1 MLGMLMFIF
10 FTTLIS
16 MKLNLYILIYGFFSL
31 FIFFL
36 LKFNFMDFFCSIS
49 FNLGLDYFS
58 FSMIFLSLWLI
69 ILMMYGMMNLKS
81 LYFSYLQFLVLI
93 MSLFLMLCFL
103 SLDFFSFYIY
113 FECSVL
119 PVFLLIYGWGYQPER
134 IFASLY
140 FFFYTLFSSLP
151 LLLIILSLNNSLGY
165 FYFGLTYFSEN
176 FYLYMFFMFSFLV
189 KLPMF
194 LFHLWLPKAH
204 VEAPSCGSMILA
216 GVMLKLGGYGLIRVF
231 YLFINMVKL
240 NSFFFV
246 GLSLLGAFYVSL
258 FTLLQTDMKV
268 LVAYSSVSHMS
279 LVICGLM
286 TLTSMGYLGSLY
298 LMISHGLVSSGL
310 FYFVGCLFD
319 RLSTRSLFL
328 IKGLVNLCP
337 SLMMFFFFLLASNM
351 SFPPSL
357 NLISEIFICMS
368 LLSWDF
374 TTFLLIF
381 FSLFFSACAMVTF
394 FSYIFHGLTSGL
406 LYILDSG
413 IIREFYL
420 FFMHLLPLYL
430 FFLNLDFFFNI

>member
-1 MLGMLMFIF
+1 MLSMLLSIF
-10 FTTLIS
+10 FMTLIS
-16 MKLNLYILIYGFFSL
+16 LKLNFYTLIYLFFL
-31 FIFFL
+31 YFIYFL

-58 FSMIFLSLWLI
+58 FSMIFLTLWLI
-69 ILMMYGMMNLKS
+69 ILMMYGMMNLMN
-81 LYFSYLQFLVLI
+81 LYLFYLQVLVST
-93 MSLFLMLCFL
+93 MTFFLMLCFL

-140 FFFYTLFSSLP
+140 FFLYTLFSSLP

-165 FYFGLTYFSEN
+165 FYFGLLYFSEN
-176 FYLYMFFMFSFLV
+176 FYLYVLFMFSFLV
-189 KLPMF
+189 KLPMY

-204 VEAPSCGSMILA
+204 VEAPACGSMILA

-231 YLFINMVKL
+231 YLFTNLVKL
-240 NSFFFV
+240 NSFFFI
-246 GLSLLGAFYVSL
+246 GLSLLGSLYVSL
-258 FTLLQTDMKV
+258 FILLQTDMKV
-268 LVAYSSVSHMS
+268 LVAYSSVSHMG
-279 LVICGLM
+279 LIICGLM
-286 TLTSMGYLGSLY
+286 TLTSMGYMGSLY

-319 RLSTRSLFL
+319 RLSSRSLFL
-328 IKGLVNLCP
+328 IKGLINFCP
-337 SLMMFFFFLLASNM
+337 SFMMFFFFLLSSNM

-368 LLSWDF
+368 LLSWDSL
-374 TTFLLIF
+374 TFLMIF

-394 FSYIFHGLTSGL
+394 FSYISHGLASGL
-406 LYILDSG
+406 LYIFDSG
-413 IIREFYL
+413 MIREFFL
-420 FFMHLLPLYL
+420 FFMHLFPLYL
-430 FFLNLDFFFNI
+430 IFLNLEFFFYI

>member
-1 MLGMLMFIF
+1 ML
-10 FTTLIS
+10 S
-16 MKLNLYILIYGFFSL
+16 ILL
-31 FIFFL
+31 FIFFMTL
-36 LKFNFMDFFCSIS
+36 ISLKLNFFTMIYSFFFLFIFFVFKFNFMGFFCSIS
-49 FNLGLDYFS
+49 LNLGLDYFS
-58 FSMIFLSLWLI
+58 FCMIFLTFWLV
-69 ILMMYGMMNLKS
+69 ILMMYGMMNLKN
-81 LYFSYLQFLVLI
+81 LYFSYLQFLVLL
-93 MSLFLMLCFL
+93 MSFFLILCFS

-113 FECSVL
+113 FESSVL

-151 LLLIILSLNNSLGY
+151 LLLIILFLNNSLGY
-165 FYFGLTYFSEN
+165 FYFGMSYFSDN
-176 FYLYMFFMFSFLV
+176 FYLYIFFMFSFLV

-194 LFHLWLPKAH
+194 MFHLWLPKAH

-216 GVMLKLGGYGLIRVF
+216 GVMLKLGGYGLMRVF
-231 YLFINMVKL
+231 YLFMNMVKL
-240 NSFFFV
+240 NSFFFIS
-246 GLSLLGAFYVSL
+246 LSLLGALYVSL

-286 TLTSMGYLGSLY
+286 TLTSMAFLGSLF
-298 LMISHGLVSSGL
+298 LMMSHGLVSSGL

-319 RLSTRSLFL
+319 RLSSRSLLL
-328 IKGLVNLCP
+328 IKGLINFCP
-337 SLMMFFFFLLASNM
+337 SFMMFFFFLISSNI

-368 LLSWDF
+368 LLSWDSF
-374 TTFLLIF
+374 TFLLIF

-394 FSYIFHGLTSGL
+394 FSFISHGVTSGL

-413 IIREFYL
+413 IVREFYL
-420 FFMHLLPLYL
+420 FFMHLFPLYT
-430 FFLNLDFFFNI
+430 FFLNLDFFFSF